1 MSKTEERHARRSTII
16 CWLVLL
22 AFVGIEAAVLRGYLL
37 RGPLIDAFAV
47 RDLTDGAGSL
57 QTPSWDSLSYQFLH
71 AHPFHATANITLFLL
86 IAPSL
91 CRKIGGL
98 RWLIIYVLS
107 GVAGAL
113 IHAAPPGTGG
123 LLVGASGAIYG
134 LLGAGKW
141 WEALYLI
148 RSGGPWSRYLT
159 SIFFFAGLNVVM
171 VMVSGGA
178 AAWMAHLG
186 GALAGAFLAMFL
198 MPKGPDGRMI
208 I

>member
-1 MSKTEERHARRSTII
+1 MIEHEERRTRRSTLI

-22 AFVGIEAAVLRGYLL
+22 AFTGLEIAIIRGDLL
-37 RGPLIDAFAV
+37 RGPLIETFAFQ
-47 RDLTDGAGSL
+47 DLTDGIRTL
-57 QTPSWDSLSYQFLH
+57 QAPDWRLVSYQFLH
-71 AHPFHATANITLFLL
+71 AHPFHAAANITLFLL
-86 IAPSL
+86 IAPAL
-91 CRKIGGL
+91 CRKIGGF
-98 RWLIIYVLS
+98 RWLIIYLLS
-107 GVAGAL
+107 GVVGAL
-113 IHAAPPGTGG
+113 AHAAPPGTGG

-134 LLGAGKW
+134 LLGVGKL

-148 RSGGPWSRYLT
+148 RTTGPWSRYLT
-159 SIFFFAGLNVVM
+159 SLFFFAGLNVVM

-186 GALAGAFLAMFL
+186 GALTGAILASLL